1 MTEKHPQEADTPA
14 NSETTEQQFLI
25 QRIYLKD
32 LSFEAPLGAHAFTVQ
47 LQPKVDQELV
57 TETRKINDNQYEVQL
72 KLTMTAKMD
81 DKVVFLAEVH
91 QAGLFRI
98 EGLAREHLAR
108 VLNIMCPQILFP
120 YARETV
126 DSVLVKGSFPA
137 LMLPPVNFEA
147 LFNQAVENNKDTPRH

>member
-1 MTEKHPQEADTPA
+1 MTDNTAQDTPA
-14 NSETTEQQFLI
+14 NTDKTEQQFLI

-32 LSFEAPLGAHAFTVQ
+32 LSFEAPLGAQAFNTQ
-47 LQPKVDQELV
+47 LQPKVEQALT
-57 TETRKINDNQYEVQL
+57 TETRKINDAQYEVQL

-91 QAGLFRI
+91 QAGLFHI
-98 EGLAREHLAR
+98 DGLTQAHLTR

-147 LFNQAVENNKDTPRH
+147 LFNQAMDNSKDSPRH